1 MGKYNF
7 KNLIENE
14 KLYGIIHLEIW
25 AVIRLL
31 RKETI
36 KMALVTTTEMFK
48 KAYDGGY
55 AIGAFNVNN
64 MEIVQGITEA
74 CREEKSPVI
83 LQVSKGARAY
93 ANHTYLVKLVEA
105 AVLECPDIP
114 VALHLDHGDSFE
126 TCKSC
131 IDGGFTSVMID
142 ASSKSFEENIEIT
155 RKVVEYAHDH
165 GVVVEAELG
174 SLAGIED
181 EVNVS
186 KECASYTRPEEVE
199 EFVTRTGCDSL
210 AIAIG
215 TSHGAYKFTPEQCTV
230 NEQGILVPPALRF
243 DVLEEVTKRLPGF
256 PIVLH
261 GSSSVPQDYVKM
273 VNANGGK
280 MPNAIGVPEE
290 QLRKAAS
297 LSVCKINIDS
307 DLRLAMTGTIR
318 QFFNDQPSKFDPRE
332 YLKPARANIKELV
345 RHKLVDVLGC
355 AGKA

>member
-1 MGKYNF
+1 
-7 KNLIENE
+7 
-14 KLYGIIHLEIW
+14 
-25 AVIRLL
+25 
-31 RKETI
+31 
-36 KMALVTTTEMFK
+36 MA
-48 KAYDGGY
+48 
-55 AIGAFNVNN
+55 
-64 MEIVQGITEA
+64 
-74 CREEKSPVI
+74 C
-83 LQVSKGARAY
+83 
-93 ANHTYLVKLVEA
+93 
-105 AVLECPDIP
+105 CPDIP
-114 VALHLDHGDSFE
+114 IVLHLDHGPDFE
-126 TCKSC
+126 ICKSC

-142 ASSKSFEENIEIT
+142 ASSMPFAENIEIT

-174 SLAGIED
+174 TLAGIED
-181 EVNVS
+181 DVKVASHE
-186 KECASYTRPEEVE
+186 ASYTRPEEVE
-199 EFVTRTGCDSL
+199 EFVAKTGCDSL

-215 TSHGAYKFTPEQCTV
+215 TSHGAYKFKPEQCTR
-230 NEQGILVPPALRF
+230 NEQGILVPPPLRF
-243 DVLEEVTKRLPGF
+243 DVLEEVSKRLPGF

-273 VNANGGK
+273 INDNGGK

-290 QLRKAAS
+290 QLRQAAR

-318 QFFNDQPSKFDPRE
+318 QFMTEHPDKFDPRE

>member
-1 MGKYNF
+1 MP
-7 KNLIENE
+7 
-14 KLYGIIHLEIW
+14 
-25 AVIRLL
+25 
-31 RKETI
+31 
-36 KMALVTTTEMFK
+36 LVTSTEMFK

-74 CREEKSPVI
+74 CQEEHAPVI

-93 ANHTYLVKLVEA
+93 ANHNYLVKLVEA
-105 AVLECPDIP
+105 AVMCCPDIP
-114 VALHLDHGDSFE
+114 IVLHLDHGPDFE
-126 TCKSC
+126 TCKAC

-142 ASSKSFEENIEIT
+142 ASSKPFAENIEIT
-155 RKVVEYAHDH
+155 KKVVEYAHDH

-174 SLAGIED
+174 TLAGIED
-181 EVNVS
+181 DVKVAAGA
-186 KECASYTRPEEVE
+186 ASYTRPEEVE
-199 EFVTRTGCDSL
+199 EFVTKTGCDSL

-215 TSHGAYKFTPEQCTV
+215 TSHGAYKFKPEQCTR
-230 NEQGILVPPALRF
+230 NEQGILVPPPLRF
-243 DVLEEVTKRLPGF
+243 DVLEEVSRRLPGF

-261 GSSSVPQDYVKM
+261 GSSSVPQEYVKM
-273 VNANGGK
+273 INDNGGK
-280 MPNAIGVPEE
+280 MPNAVGVPED
-290 QLRKAAS
+290 QLRQAAK

-318 QFFNDQPSKFDPRE
+318 EFFNEHPDKFDPRE

-345 RHKLVDVLGC
+345 RHKLRDVLGC

>member
-1 MGKYNF
+1 
-7 KNLIENE
+7 
-14 KLYGIIHLEIW
+14 
-25 AVIRLL
+25 
-31 RKETI
+31 
-36 KMALVTTTEMFK
+36 MALVTTTEMFK

-74 CREEKSPVI
+74 AGELKSPVI

-93 ANHTYLVKLVEA
+93 ANHTYLIKLVEA
-105 AVLECPDIP
+105 AVIECPNIP
-114 VALHLDHGDSFE
+114 IALHLDHGDSFE

-142 ASSKSFEENIEIT
+142 ASSKPFAENIEIT
-155 RKVVEYAHDH
+155 KKVVEYAHDH

-174 SLAGIED
+174 TLAGIED
-181 EVNVS
+181 EVKVAS
-186 KECASYTRPEEVE
+186 DAASYTRPEEVE
-199 EFVTRTGCDSL
+199 EFVTKTGCDSL

-215 TSHGAYKFTPEQCTV
+215 TSHGAYKFTAAQCTR
-230 NEQGILVPPALRF
+230 NEKGVLVPPPLRF
-243 DVLEEVTKRLPGF
+243 DVLEEVSKRLPGF

-261 GSSSVPQDYVKM
+261 GSSSVPQEYVRM
-273 VNANGGK
+273 INENGGN
-280 MPNAIGVPEE
+280 MPDAVGIPEE

-297 LSVCKINIDS
+297 MSVCKINIDS

-318 QFFNDQPSKFDPRE
+318 QFFAEHPDKFDPRE

-345 RHKLVDVLGC
+345 KHKLINVLGC
-355 AGKA
+355 DGKA

>member
-1 MGKYNF
+1 
-7 KNLIENE
+7 
-14 KLYGIIHLEIW
+14 
-25 AVIRLL
+25 
-31 RKETI
+31 
-36 KMALVTTTEMFK
+36 MALVTTTEMFK

-64 MEIVQGITEA
+64 MEIVQAITEA

-83 LQVSKGARAY
+83 LQVSKGARDY
-93 ANHTYLVKLVEA
+93 ANPTYLVKLVEA
-105 AVLECPDIP
+105 AVIECPNIP
-114 VALHLDHGDSFE
+114 IALHLDHGDSFE

-142 ASSKSFEENIEIT
+142 ASSKPFEENIAIT
-155 RKVVEYAHDH
+155 KQVVEYAHAR
-165 GVVVEAELG
+165 GVTVEAELG
-174 SLAGIED
+174 ALAGVED
-181 EVNVS
+181 EVSVS
-186 KECASYTRPEEVE
+186 ADHAHYTRPEEVE
-199 EFVTRTGCDSL
+199 EFVARTGCDSL

-215 TSHGAYKFTPEQCTV
+215 TSHGAYKFTPDQCTL

-261 GSSSVPQDYVKM
+261 GSSSVPQEYVAM
-273 VNANGGK
+273 VNAFGGK

-290 QLRKAAS
+290 QLRKAAA

-307 DLRLAMTGTIR
+307 DLRLALTGTVR
-318 QFFNDQPSKFDPRE
+318 KYFNDHPDHFDPRQ
-332 YLKPARANIKELV
+332 YLKPARANIQEIV
-345 RHKLVDVLGC
+345 RHKLINVLGC

>member
-1 MGKYNF
+1 MP
-7 KNLIENE
+7 
-14 KLYGIIHLEIW
+14 
-25 AVIRLL
+25 
-31 RKETI
+31 
-36 KMALVTTTEMFK
+36 LVTTTEMFK

-74 CREEKSPVI
+74 AKEVNAPLI

-93 ANHTYLVKLVEA
+93 ANHTYLTKLVEA
-105 AVLECPDIP
+105 AIIETGLPIC
-114 VALHLDHGDSFE
+114 LHLDHGDSFE

-142 ASSKSFEENIEIT
+142 ASSKPFAENIEIT

-174 SLAGIED
+174 SLAGVED
-181 EVNVS
+181 EVCVS
-186 KECASYTRPEEVE
+186 AEDSSYTRPEEVE
-199 EFVTRTGCDSL
+199 EFVSKTGCDSL

-215 TSHGAYKFTPEQCTV
+215 TSHGAYKFKPEQCTR
-230 NEQGILVPPALRF
+230 NEQGILVPPPLRF
-243 DVLEEVTKRLPGF
+243 DILEDVSKRLPGF

-261 GSSSVPQDYVKM
+261 GSSSVPQNYVKM
-273 VNANGGK
+273 INENGGN
-280 MPNAIGVPEE
+280 MPDAVGVPAE

-297 LSVCKINIDS
+297 MAVCKINIDS

-318 QFFNDQPSKFDPRE
+318 QFFNEHPDKFDPRE

-345 RHKLVDVLGC
+345 KHKLINVLGC
-355 AGKA
+355 DGKA